1 MADVAAPAAADNG
14 RASPLRAD
22 LERPPPADA
31 RPLRAPPRDATA
43 PVSAPLGRQA
53 EEPGAPA
60 RGQPERG
67 AGGGEQERSPQ
78 RQRAPVAHERPGS
91 RPGRDNAAGEP
102 PGGQAEEGTSGEGK
116 GDRGPERHRS
126 GPRAEGRTSREG
138 HAQERARPALQ
149 ERQVV
154 SGRAPRA
161 EVCSASTCH
170 RPHFANRLRKKVRKE
185 AFRPRVFLQ
194 CMCVL
199 YERQG
204 IGWLACTG
212 FARQVPGCRNAYS
225 LHVII
230 RE

>member
-170 RPHFANRLRKKVRKE
+170 RPHFCKQAKKKG
-185 AFRPRVFLQ
+185 LQ
-194 CMCVL
+194 GSIQTACLPAVHVLCFMSARALAGLHAQALLDRSLAAATRIHCM
-199 YERQG
+199 
-204 IGWLACTG
+204 
-212 FARQVPGCRNAYS
+212 
-225 LHVII
+225 
-230 RE
+230 